1 SAVDVL
7 RSDGR
12 VADGAGIAV
21 VAADGLTALPAL
33 VTAPA
38 DPVRLGAANRAL
50 QQAGIPWRFGPAR
63 RGAAAV
69 TGEGMPRV
77 EATLRSALEPAG
89 PAASDTLA
97 RVGSEPWIVAGPGW
111 VLVAS
116 PLVPDAT
123 TLPVSAAFVPW
134 VAGVLAD
141 RLSGDPGRVVAAAPI
156 QELSWPAWADAV
168 DGAAGA
174 PGAAFRAP
182 ARPGTYFFTR
192 AGRRVGALV
201 VNPEPRESDLARWPA
216 TGFARLLGP
225 RARVFTDDD
234 AFARALFDVGAP
246 RPLAVPLLVALL
258 AVLAVE
264 GTIAARQAGA
274 DR

>member
-1 SAVDVL
+1 
-7 RSDGR
+7 
-12 VADGAGIAV
+12 
-21 VAADGLTALPAL
+21 
-33 VTAPA
+33 
-38 DPVRLGAANRAL
+38 
-50 QQAGIPWRFGPAR
+50 
-63 RGAAAV
+63 
-69 TGEGMPRV
+69 
-77 EATLRSALEPAG
+77 
-89 PAASDTLA
+89 
-97 RVGSEPWIVAGPGW
+97 
-111 VLVAS
+111 
-116 PLVPDAT
+116 
-123 TLPVSAAFVPW
+123 
-134 VAGVLAD
+134 
-141 RLSGDPGRVVAAAPI
+141 
-156 QELSWPAWADAV
+156 
-168 DGAAGA
+168 
-174 PGAAFRAP
+174 
-182 ARPGTYFFTR
+182 PGTYFFTR